1 MDFFENQR
9 KAKKKTGLLVFFFLL
24 GLLFIT
30 TIIELIFG
38 AIFGFSIGLILLVFV
53 GTVLVVGL
61 ASLYKTNELKTG
73 GAVIAQMMGGQ
84 LVSPSTTH
92 PEERKLMNVIEE
104 MAIASSVPMPEV
116 YVMQNEEG
124 INAFAAGFTVDD
136 AVIGVT
142 AGCVYHL
149 SRDELQGVM
158 AHEFSHILNQ
168 DMRLNIKLMAIVFG
182 LIVLAVIGRIVVDIG
197 FSAGRSGGREGGA
210 AALGIG
216 VIGLV
221 IMLAGFLGEFM
232 GNMIKSAVSRQRE
245 YLADSSAVQFT
256 RNPEGLSGA
265 LKKIGAM
272 SNGSLLKSPRTAEA
286 SHMFF
291 GNGLKQSWFSFTS
304 THPPLIKRIELLDPQ
319 FNGDF
324 SGIALRERSD
334 DKSLGIDDVRKGSD
348 HPSVKIPG
356 FGDAF
361 GQAMPPVISGL
372 AAAGQSLRIDSPSD
386 VANSVGSLT
395 REHVDFAAALLKSLP
410 AAITAATRD
419 TFDSCALI
427 FSMLLDQESEEIR
440 DVQKQKIEEVF
451 GEEMVRSTERLYCY
465 IIEIDPRAKLPV
477 SELLVNSL
485 RRLAKDQYNDFIDL
499 LEALVAAD
507 DQMDLFEFSLSKLV
521 VRHLEPHFVPRKKPV
536 TQLYSLK
543 KVVSECETLLSGL
556 AHAAGDDEVL
566 VQEAYVSGRA
576 ALQGEVE
583 IGDKPIGSFDLDLLD
598 QSLTTLAT
606 CAPPQKRKLI
616 EAAAATVGADGFLQL
631 HEAELLRAISD
642 SLGCPMP
649 SLAVSME
656 AAA

>member
-324 SGIALRERSD
+324 SDVALREMEVN
-334 DKSLGIDDVRKGSD
+334 KNLEVNDVRKGSD
-348 HPSVKIPG
+348 HSSIKIPG
-356 FGDAF
+356 VGDAF

-372 AAAGQSLRIDSPSD
+372 AAAGQSIRIDSPSD

-395 REHVDFAAALLKSLP
+395 R
-410 AAITAATRD
+410 
-419 TFDSCALI
+419 
-427 FSMLLDQESEEIR
+427 
-440 DVQKQKIEEVF
+440 
-451 GEEMVRSTERLYCY
+451 
-465 IIEIDPRAKLPV
+465 
-477 SELLVNSL
+477 
-485 RRLAKDQYNDFIDL
+485 
-499 LEALVAAD
+499 
-507 DQMDLFEFSLSKLV
+507 
-521 VRHLEPHFVPRKKPV
+521 
-536 TQLYSLK
+536 
-543 KVVSECETLLSGL
+543 
-556 AHAAGDDEVL
+556 
-566 VQEAYVSGRA
+566 
-576 ALQGEVE
+576 
-583 IGDKPIGSFDLDLLD
+583 
-598 QSLTTLAT
+598 
-606 CAPPQKRKLI
+606 
-616 EAAAATVGADGFLQL
+616 
-631 HEAELLRAISD
+631 
-642 SLGCPMP
+642 
-649 SLAVSME
+649 
-656 AAA
+656 